1 MKEFSL
7 DVILSC
13 FNKVQLLFENSI
25 NVNDIMRKEMEFYVY
40 IVEFFFFK
48 NDYFYIELNKYKFF
62 GFNLIFLFKV

>member
-13 FNKVQLLFENSI
+13 FNKLQLLFENSI

-40 IVEFFFFK
+40 FV
-48 NDYFYIELNKYKFF
+48 L
-62 GFNLIFLFKV
+62 